1 MVLEPGRSKMVSGFC
16 EKVIYMPE
24 RIPPHNIE
32 AEQSILGALLIDQEA
47 MTKIAD
53 ILIAED
59 FYKETHGQIFQAMLD
74 IYDKREPL
82 DILSAAGRLNDK
94 GILETIG
101 GRTYLAELSNLMPTA
116 SNIVYYA
123 KIVQNK
129 ATLRRL
135 LKTSSDISELGF
147 TESEDVDK
155 ILDEA
160 EQRLFSVSQKFL
172 KKNFISI
179 SSVLQD
185 AFERIDELHKAGGKM
200 RGLPTGFIDLDNLLA
215 GLQKSNLIIL
225 AARPS
230 VGKTSL
236 ALDIARY
243 AAVEQKAKVG
253 IFSLEMSKEELTDR
267 LLCAEANVGLW
278 KMRTGKL
285 SQEDFPAIGEAMGA
299 LSESPIFIDDSAT
312 LNIME
317 IRTKARRLKAEH
329 NLDLIVLDYL
339 QLMEGR
345 NKESRVQEVAEIT
358 RALKSIA
365 RELEIPVLALSQL
378 SRAVEMRS
386 GAAIPKLADL
396 RESGTIE
403 QDADVV
409 MFIYRKIMDKNQ
421 NCPEDERSVAEVHI
435 AKHRNGP
442 TGVIKLFFDEQRV
455 TFKNLE
461 KNH

>member
-1 MVLEPGRSKMVSGFC
+1 
-16 EKVIYMPE
+16 MPA

-47 MTKIAD
+47 VTKIAD
-53 ILIAED
+53 ILTAED
-59 FYKETHGQIFQAMLD
+59 FYKETHSRIFQAMLD
-74 IYDKREPL
+74 IYEKREPI
-82 DILSAAGRLNDK
+82 DILSVATRLKDK
-94 GILETIG
+94 GVLEIIG
-101 GRTYLAELSNLMPTA
+101 GRTYLAELSNLVPTA
-116 SNIVYYA
+116 SNVAYYA
-123 KIVQNK
+123 KVVQSK

-160 EQRLFSVSQKFL
+160 EQCLFSVSQKFL

-179 SSVLQD
+179 SSVLSE

-200 RGLPTGFIDLDNLLA
+200 RGLATGYIDLDNLLA
-215 GLQKSNLIIL
+215 GLQKSNLVIL

-243 AAVEQKAKVG
+243 AAVKQKAKVG

-267 LLCAEANVGLW
+267 LLCAEAGVGLW

-285 SQEDFPAIGEAMGA
+285 NQEDFPAIGEAMGV
-299 LSESPIFIDDSAT
+299 LSESSVFIDDSAT

-329 NLDLIVLDYL
+329 DLDLIVLDYL

-421 NCPEDERSVAEVHI
+421 NCPEDERHIAEIHI

-442 TGVIKLFFDEQRV
+442 TGIVKLFFDEQRV

-461 KNH
+461 KSHNT